1 MPAGV
6 SNASPHV
13 AVVGGGVIGAACARA
28 AALRGLRV
36 TLLAPGPDPAAA
48 SAASA
53 GMLAAQIEPTDEDL
67 LPLAVRAR
75 DLYEDLAAALKDTT
89 GADLGFLHTGI
100 ATLAFDEERAAAL
113 YELVAEQRQAGLRCD
128 WLEAAE
134 LQERWPGIAP
144 AARGA
149 LFAPEDGCLDPAVLC
164 AALLADARRL
174 GVQVLPE
181 TARRVAVAA
190 GRVTGVATDRAAVP
204 AEHVVI
210 AAGAWSARIEGLP
223 HALPVEP
230 IRGQMVATEWPTG
243 LPPIILFH
251 GHGYLLPRGDEA
263 LLGSTMESAGFDART
278 TAEGIAGIR
287 SAAERLCPAIGAL
300 PTRRAWAGL
309 RPVTPDGRPILG
321 ADPEVAGLWYA
332 TGHGRNGILLAGI
345 TGEIIGDLLATG
357 HSDADIAALSVT
369 RFAAGQP
376 TTDDR

>member
-48 SAASA
+48 SGASA

-100 ATLAFDEERAAAL
+100 ATLAFDEEHAAAL
-113 YELVAEQRQAGLRCD
+113 YEQVAEQRQAGLRCD

-149 LFAPEDGCLDPAVLC
+149 LFAQEDGCLDPAALC
-164 AALLADARRL
+164 TALLADARRL
-174 GVQVLPE
+174 GVRVLPE
-181 TARRVAVAA
+181 TARRLAVAG

-210 AAGAWSARIEGLP
+210 AAGAWSPRIEGLP
-223 HALPVEP
+223 RPLPVEP
-230 IRGQMVATEWPTG
+230 IRGQMVAIEWPAG
-243 LPPIILFH
+243 LPPVILYH
-251 GHGYLLPRGDEA
+251 GHGYLLPRGAEA
-263 LLGSTMESAGFDART
+263 ILGSTMESAGFDART
-278 TAEGIAGIR
+278 TPDGIAGIR
-287 SAAERLCPAIGAL
+287 SGAERLCPAIGAL

-309 RPVTPDGRPILG
+309 RPVTPDGHPILG
-321 ADPEVAGLWYA
+321 SDPAVAGLWYA

-345 TGEIIGDLLATG
+345 TGEIIGDLLTTG
-357 HSDADIAALSVT
+357 HTDADIAGLSIA
-369 RFAAGQP
+369 RFPAGQP
-376 TTDDR
+376 R